1 MKNMIVQLFRFGIV
15 GIVATLID
23 FLILYLFKEY
33 CGFSVLLASFLAYV
47 VSSVI
52 NYLLSTR
59 WVFKSNVLSE
69 HYKIII
75 FIIISL
81 IGVILNELIMYFG
94 ELVSIYYMITKVIS
108 TIVLLVFNFI
118 SRKIFLE
125 K

>member
-15 GIVATLID
+15 GVIATFID

-59 WVFKSNVLSE
+59 WVFKSNTLSE
-69 HYKIII
+69 HNKIII

>member
-1 MKNMIVQLFRFGIV
+1 MRNMVIQLLKFSIV
-15 GIVATLID
+15 GVIATFID

>member
-23 FLILYLFKEY
+23 FLILYSFKEY
-33 CGFSVLLASFLAYV
+33 FVFSVLFSSFVAYII
-47 VSSVI
+47 SSVV

-59 WVFKSNVLSE
+59 WVFKSNTLSE

-81 IGVILNELIMYFG
+81 IGLILNELIMYFG

>member
-15 GIVATLID
+15 GVIATFID

-94 ELVSIYYMITKVIS
+94 ELVNIYYMITKVIS

>member
-1 MKNMIVQLFRFGIV
+1 MRNMVIQLLKFSIV
-15 GIVATLID
+15 GVIATFID

-69 HYKIII
+69 HNKIII

-94 ELVSIYYMITKVIS
+94 ELVSIYYMMTKVIS

>member
-1 MKNMIVQLFRFGIV
+1 MRNMVIQLLKFSIV
-15 GIVATLID
+15 GVIATFID
-23 FLILYLFKEY
+23 FLSLFLFKEY

-69 HYKIII
+69 HNKIII

-94 ELVSIYYMITKVIS
+94 ELVSIYYMMTKVIS